1 MVQMGGS
8 IRVNALKGLFTTIIV
23 SSFVLPL
30 LLNCF
35 LLPLLVIVSLDW
47 GPDSGDT
54 KLVSIKKKIGLQW
67 QSKYRNRTI
76 WIPGQ
81 AADEGLKLKEA
92 NFVPLDLIST
102 FKYSN

>member
-47 GPDSGDT
+47 GPDSET
-54 KLVSIKKKIGLQW
+54 PNLFQLKK
-67 QSKYRNRTI
+67 NRTSMAI
-76 WIPGQ
+76 
-81 AADEGLKLKEA
+81 K
-92 NFVPLDLIST
+92 V
-102 FKYSN
+102 